1 MMIILYKKDKT
12 KHKLL
17 TCVSSTKSSSSVFME
32 RMNKASGVEGAQ
44 TQRVQSCG
52 RGLSAAPH
60 PKLSELWL
68 AAHSRGSKVRGKV
81 SLCLPS
87 LWCSNTCISHPY
99 SHIKPHMHSLT
110 CALPHTHTH
119 WCQLEGGSDLS
130 LCARPTRK
138 YCSSAACL
146 AMSRSCRGNTV
157 CCRSWR
163 PVCSS

>member
-32 RMNKASGVEGAQ
+32 RMNKMEGVEGAQ
-44 TQRVQSCG
+44 TWSQCSPSPQTLGASGWPHTARGQRLEE
-52 RGLSAAPH
+52 R
-60 PKLSELWL
+60 
-68 AAHSRGSKVRGKV
+68 
-81 SLCLPS
+81 SLCAFR

-99 SHIKPHMHSLT
+99 SHISHT
-110 CALPHTHTH
+110 CTVSHVRTPTHTQ
-119 WCQLEGGSDLS
+119 CQLEGGSDLS

-157 CCRSWR
+157 CCRS
-163 PVCSS
+163 SS

>member
-32 RMNKASGVEGAQ
+32 RMNKRKGVEGAQ

-52 RGLSAAPH
+52 LVSCSPSPQTCLESGWPHTARGQRL
-60 PKLSELWL
+60 EE
-68 AAHSRGSKVRGKV
+68 R
-81 SLCLPS
+81 SLCAFR
-87 LWCSNTCISHPY
+87 LWCSNTCICIHTATLPSHAQ
-99 SHIKPHMHSLT
+99 LT
-110 CALPHTHTH
+110 RAHAHTHTL
-119 WCQLEGGSDLS
+119 CQLEGGSDLA

-146 AMSRSCRGNTV
+146 ARSRSCRGNTV
-157 CCRSWR
+157 CRRS
-163 PVCSS
+163 SS